1 MSHVF
6 CSACDH
12 VHPASRD
19 EQKPWQWRCLKNPRS
34 AGYGFV
40 HPSYSPQPP
49 YRSCRDINFDG
60 ACGDF
65 EPRRLAAEEA
75 TDAVS

>member
-1 MSHVF
+1 MALF
-6 CSACDH
+6 CADCDH

-19 EQKPWQWRCLKNPRS
+19 AERPWNWRCLKFPRPS
-34 AGYGFV
+34 GYGFV

-60 ACGDF
+60 NCVAF
-65 EPRRLAAEEA
+65 EPARAVTSEA
-75 TDAVS
+75 HP